1 MARVGA
7 RRSRR
12 RWWVLGIVA
21 LVVAGGATASGV
33 VLAGRASAADP
44 PLTAV
49 ATRQDVTRS
58 VSGTGTLVDE
68 YTYSIAADGAATL
81 VERAGTSIGGA
92 GASSAQTTGGTG
104 GAGGT
109 GGSGGTSTT
118 DSVSVQPGQRV
129 KDGTRIARVRRA
141 DGTKHDVDSPV
152 AGHVRSVSTAA
163 HATADELVTI
173 GSGRVLAALAISENQ
188 IAEVRSG
195 ERVAV
200 TLAAGSAAT
209 TGVVDSVEQV
219 PDDSSGAL
227 RYTVLV
233 RLDRIPSGARI
244 GMTATGA
251 ITTAHAD
258 GAVAVPAAAI
268 EVHGSALQVK
278 VQSGGSARA
287 VPIRIGLVGDTE
299 VEVVSGLRAGQRV
312 VVGAS
317 GDIAATT
324 RRLGPPASVTGSNPT
339 ASPTGAAR

>member
-1 MARVGA
+1 MARSGA

-33 VLAGRASAADP
+33 VIAGRANAADP

-49 ATRQDVTRS
+49 VSRQDVTRS

-68 YTYSIAADGAATL
+68 YTYSIAADGSATL
-81 VERAGTSIGGA
+81 VERAGASIGGA
-92 GASSAQTTGGTG
+92 GGAAPQSTGGT
-104 GAGGT
+104 A
-109 GGSGGTSTT
+109 TT
-118 DSVSVQPGQRV
+118 DSVSVTPGQRV
-129 KDGTRIARVRRA
+129 QDGTRIARVTRA

-152 AGHVRSVSTAA
+152 AGHVRSISTAA
-163 HATADELVTI
+163 QATAGELVTV
-173 GSGRVLAALAISENQ
+173 GAGRVLAALAISENQ

-209 TGVVDSVEQV
+209 TGIVDAVQQV

-258 GAVAVPAAAI
+258 GVIAVPAAAI
-268 EVHGSALQVK
+268 DAHGTALQVE
-278 VQSGGSARA
+278 VRTGGTTRA

-299 VEVVSGLRAGQRV
+299 VEVVSGLHAGQRV
-312 VVGAS
+312 VVGKS
-317 GDIAATT
+317 GDVAATT
-324 RRLGPPASVTGSNPT
+324 RRLGPPASVTGANPT
-339 ASPTGAAR
+339 ASPTAAAR

>member
-1 MARVGA
+1 MARSGA

-12 RWWVLGIVA
+12 RWWVLGIAA

-33 VLAGRASAADP
+33 VIAGRANAAAP

-68 YTYSIAADGAATL
+68 YTYSIAADGSATL

-92 GASSAQTTGGTG
+92 GAAAPQGTGGT
-104 GAGGT
+104 T
-109 GGSGGTSTT
+109 TT

-129 KDGTRIARVRRA
+129 KDGTRIARVKRA
-141 DGTKHDVDSPV
+141 DGMKHDVDSPV
-152 AGHVRSVSTAA
+152 AGHVRSVSAA
-163 HATADELVTI
+163 PHATADELATV
-173 GSGRVLAALAISENQ
+173 GAGRVLAALAISENQ

-209 TGVVDSVEQV
+209 TGVVDVVQQV

-258 GAVAVPAAAI
+258 GAIAVPAAAI
-268 EVHGSALQVK
+268 EVHGTALQVRVK
-278 VQSGGSARA
+278 SGGTSRA
-287 VPIRIGLVGDTE
+287 VPVRIGLVGDAE

-317 GDIAATT
+317 GDVAATT

-339 ASPTGAAR
+339 VSPTGAAR

>member
-1 MARVGA
+1 MARSGA

-33 VLAGRASAADP
+33 VIAGRANAADP

-68 YTYSIAADGAATL
+68 YTYSIAADGSATL
-81 VERAGTSIGGA
+81 VERAGASIGGA
-92 GASSAQTTGGTG
+92 GAGAPQS
-104 GAGGT
+104 AGGT
-109 GGSGGTSTT
+109 ATT
-118 DSVSVQPGQRV
+118 DSVSMTPGQRV
-129 KDGTRIARVRRA
+129 KDGTRIARVKRA

-152 AGHVRSVSTAA
+152 TGHVRSVSAA
-163 HATADELVTI
+163 PHATADELATI
-173 GSGRVLAALAISENQ
+173 GAGRVLAALAISENQ
-188 IAEVRSG
+188 IAEVRAG
-195 ERVAV
+195 EKVAV

-209 TGVVDSVEQV
+209 TGVVDAVQQV

-227 RYTVLV
+227 RYMVLV

-258 GAVAVPAAAI
+258 DVVAVPAAAI
-268 EVHGSALQVK
+268 EVHGSAVQVN
-278 VQSGGSARA
+278 VPSGGTTRA

-317 GDIAATT
+317 GDVAATT